1 MIYNNKAFQAVM
13 HMVML
18 FLTLLCIVPFILLF
32 SSSITSEVSLTVNGY
47 SLIPSEISL
56 DAYRFLWKSNITI
69 LRSYVNSFLITGIG
83 TVLNVSLTFLFAYPL
98 SRKDLPGR
106 RGISFFLF
114 FTMLFN
120 GGFVPTYLIYS
131 NIFHITNTPAAMVV
145 PYLLMNAFYV
155 IMARTY
161 IMSNVPDSVLEAA
174 MIDGSNEFQNLLRIV
189 LPMSKPILATIGL
202 MSAISYWNNWTNGV
216 YFITTDTKLHGIQNF
231 LNSVMNNVTM
241 LQSRSTG
248 LSASSP
254 LPSIGIRMAL
264 AVIAVIPILLIYPL
278 FQKSFVKGITI
289 GSVKG

>member
-174 MIDGSNEFQNLLRIV
+174 MIDGSNEFQSLLRIV

-216 YFITTDTKLHGIQNF
+216 YFITTNTNLHGIQNF

>member
-216 YFITTDTKLHGIQNF
+216 YFITTNTNLHGIQNF